1 MISKKNFSKKKKK
14 KKKNRFQKKKKKKKK
29 GHSNKSFT
37 GSHVLNKK
45 FNSYQDVVIKI

>member
-1 MISKKNFSKKKKK
+1 MSSKKKFSKKKK
-14 KKKNRFQKKKKKKKK
+14 KKKNRFKKKKKKKKK

>member
-1 MISKKNFSKKKKK
+1 MSSKKNFSKKTKKV
-14 KKKNRFQKKKKKKKK
+14 FKKKKKKKK

-37 GSHVLNKK
+37 RSHVLNKK